1 MSSERNNFV
10 FGRLT
15 SKAASYIYRN
25 WKLKN
30 RIKDD
35 LRTSCKVIKYSR
47 RVAWRGGSQ
56 ELCGNKSHE
65 RNQHLLLPSRI
76 KEHLNTSCAK
86 NYLLKV

>member
-1 MSSERNNFV
+1 MSSKRNNFV

-15 SKAASYIYRN
+15 SKAASYIDRN

-47 RVAWRGGSQ
+47 RVAWRGGEPGTLRKQ
-56 ELCGNKSHE
+56 KS
-65 RNQHLLLPSRI
+65 
-76 KEHLNTSCAK
+76 
-86 NYLLKV
+86 

>member
-1 MSSERNNFV
+1 MSQENMSSEKNNFG

-15 SKAASYIYRN
+15 SKAKSYVYRN

-65 RNQHLLLPSRI
+65 RNQHLLLPSTTRG
-76 KEHLNTSCAK
+76 K
-86 NYLLKV
+86 N